1 MTGMC
6 PSEIERHLQLN
17 KSKFIDFEDMRGELA
32 TYLETRIGAKL
43 KIGPLGGKQPGADNM
58 DVGAFGKDGH
68 KGKKGVKRNGKQQ
81 KGKGK
86 GNPKEKVSLVESAAS
101 QVEVWLKA
109 GGRGL
114 FQLRKA

>member
-1 MTGMC
+1 MC

-43 KIGPLGGKQPGADNM
+43 KIGTLGGKQPGADDM
-58 DVGAFGKDGH
+58 HVGAFGKDGH
-68 KGKKGVKRNGKQQ
+68 KGKKGVKGNGKPQ

-86 GNPKEKVSLVESAAS
+86 GNPEGKGKSGGKRRKW
-101 QVEVWLKA
+101 QVWLEV
-109 GGRGL
+109 GVRGL